1 MKAMKARTAYVLLA
15 CVLALGVPA
24 ARADDDDDDDYRSRR
39 HVGVHDQA
47 HATPQ
52 EGPHAGLHVGE
63 HRTSRRS
70 RPHVGVHDGLHATP
84 QEGLHEG
91 PHVGVHGG
99 RLRGTRRDFLGYD
112 AYGSPMY
119 RFR

>member
-1 MKAMKARTAYVLLA
+1 MGPTTVRGACLLLA
-15 CVLALGVPA
+15 CGLVLGTCA
-24 ARADDDDDDDYRSRR
+24 ARAYDDDDDFRGRR
-39 HVGVHDQA
+39 HIGVHDDA
-47 HATPQ
+47 HWTPQ

-70 RPHVGVHDGLHATP
+70 RTHVGVHEGLHATP

-99 RLRGTRRDFLGYD
+99 RFRTLRREFIGYD
-112 AYGSPMY
+112 ALGSPVY
-119 RFR
+119 RTR